1 MKRSTP
7 VGWGSVIILAAVLL
21 TNILGDSG
29 QARKINDLQQQIS
42 AEHERVTQAQIE
54 IIKLQHQDV
63 TAAAPVPTSHCTLHD
78 IYVQNPGC

>member
-1 MKRSTP
+1 MKP
-7 VGWGSVIILAAVLL
+7 IGWGAIIILAVGL
-21 TNILGDSG
+21 ISVSLGDSH
-29 QARKINDLQQQIS
+29 QTDQIHDLQQQIS

-63 TAAAPVPTSHCTLHD
+63 TAAVPVPTSHCTLHD